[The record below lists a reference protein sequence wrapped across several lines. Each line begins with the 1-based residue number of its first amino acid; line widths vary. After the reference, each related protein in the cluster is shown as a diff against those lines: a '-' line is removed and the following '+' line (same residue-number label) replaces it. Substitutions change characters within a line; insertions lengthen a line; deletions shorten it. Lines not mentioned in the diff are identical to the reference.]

1 MQKFE
6 IPHPKLSIVLNAWE
20 KGVKEKK
27 SHRGIG
33 RGIMEMTMAVRVFKV
48 AKVVAV
54 ESTWTPA
61 KALWCA
67 VVDAY
72 IVNQRFA
79 DLIGDIRC

>member
-1 MQKFE
+1 
-6 IPHPKLSIVLNAWE
+6 
-20 KGVKEKK
+20 
-27 SHRGIG
+27 
-33 RGIMEMTMAVRVFKV
+33 MEMTMAVRVFKV